1 MAPHTFAEKS
11 LTPMKEYFSHDLNAR
26 NDRKMIRLAM
36 KHGMEGVGIYW
47 CIVEMMYE
55 EQGCIMQTECERIAY
70 ELRTSCDKVE
80 SVLQDFDLF
89 YADEN
94 CWYSA
99 SVNRRIEA
107 QIQISNGAKK
117 AAQTRWEKYRNQ
129 SVSSENAADMRS
141 HTNRNANKEKKSKEK
156 ESKEN
161 INTARE
167 LLPARIEKKQ
177 LFEVGEYGFFEPIVD
192 SWVTYK
198 KSKGQSYKTKQTL
211 DVFVKRLIE
220 ISGGDYSTAEAI
232 VNQSIGNNW
241 AGIFELK
248 NGGAQRSKF
257 ENQKDEALK
266 ALQMAANYNS
276 NESTSN
282 PE

>member
-1 MAPHTFAEKS
+1 
-11 LTPMKEYFSHDLNAR
+11 MKEYFSHDLNAR
-26 NDRKMIRLAM
+26 NDRKLIRLAM
-36 KHGMEGVGIYW
+36 KHGMEGIGIYW

-55 EQGCIMQTECERIAY
+55 EQGRVMRSECERIAF
-70 ELRTSCDKVE
+70 ELRTSCDKIE

-89 YADEN
+89 YANEDY
-94 CWYSA
+94 WYSE

-107 QIQISNGAKK
+107 QIQVSNGAKK
-117 AAQTRWEKYRNQ
+117 AANTRWERYRNQ
-129 SVSSENAADMRS
+129 GVVEENANEMRT
-141 HTNRNANKEKKSKEK
+141 HTNRIANKEKKRKEK

-161 INTARE
+161 INTSRE
-167 LLPARIEKKQ
+167 LLPARIEKKN

-192 SWVTYK
+192 SWVSYK

-220 ISGGDYSTAEAI
+220 LSDGDYGKAESI

-248 NGGAQRSKF
+248 NGAAPRSKF
-257 ENQKDEALK
+257 DTQKDEAMK
-266 ALQMAANYNS
+266 ALQMAANFNS
-276 NESTSN
+276 NERFTN

>member
-1 MAPHTFAEKS
+1 
-11 LTPMKEYFSHDLNAR
+11 MKEYFSHDLNAR
-26 NDRKMIRLAM
+26 NDRKMIRLSM
-36 KHGMEGVGIYW
+36 RHGMEGIGIYW

-55 EQGCIMQTECERIAY
+55 EQGRLMQNECERIAF
-70 ELRTSCDKVE
+70 ELRTNCEKVQ

-99 SVNRRIEA
+99 SVNKRIEA

-117 AAQTRWEKYRNQ
+117 AAQTRWDKYRNQ
-129 SVSSENAADMRS
+129 SVTEPNASAMRS
-141 HTNRNANKEKKSKEK
+141 HTNRNANKEKKKKEK

-161 INTARE
+161 INTAPE
-167 LLPARIEKKQ
+167 MLPARIEKKQ
-177 LFEVGEYGFFEPIVD
+177 LFEVGEYGFFEPLVD
-192 SWVTYK
+192 SWVAYK
-198 KSKGQSYKTKQTL
+198 KSRGQSYKTKQTL

-220 ISGGDYSTAEAI
+220 ISGGDYAAAEAI

-248 NGGAQRSKF
+248 NGAAGRSKF
-257 ENQKDEALK
+257 DVQKDEAMK

-276 NESTSN
+276 YESTSN

>member
-1 MAPHTFAEKS
+1 MQHSFAGKS
-11 LTPMKEYFSHDLNAR
+11 LTLMKEYFSHDLNAR

-36 KHGMEGVGIYW
+36 AYGMQGVGIYW
-47 CIVEMMYE
+47 CIVEMLYE
-55 EQGCIMQTECERIAY
+55 EQGKLMHTESERIAF
-70 ELRTSCDKVE
+70 ELRVDSNVVD
-80 SVLQDFDLF
+80 SIISNFDLF
-89 YADEN
+89 EYDDF
-94 CWYSA
+94 CFWSA
-99 SVNRRIEA
+99 SVNKRIDA
-107 QIQISNGAKK
+107 QIQVSNGAKK
-117 AAQTRWEKYRNQ
+117 AAQTRWDKFRNQ
-129 SVSSENAADMRS
+129 SVTTENATEMQT
-141 HTNRNANKEKKSKEK
+141 HTNRNANKEKKRKEK

-192 SWVTYK
+192 SWVSYK

-220 ISGGDYSTAEAI
+220 ISGGDYGTAEGI

-248 NGGAQRSKF
+248 NGGSQRSKF

-276 NESTSN
+276 NESTTN

>member
-1 MAPHTFAEKS
+1 
-11 LTPMKEYFSHDLNAR
+11 MKEYFSHDLNAR

-47 CIVEMMYE
+47 CIIEMMYE
-55 EQGCIMQTECERIAY
+55 EQGRLMHTECERIAF
-70 ELRTSCDKVE
+70 ELRTSCDTVE

-89 YADEN
+89 YTDAE

-99 SVNRRIEA
+99 SVNKRIEA
-107 QIQISNGAKK
+107 QILVSNGAKK

-129 SVSSENAADMRS
+129 SVSNDNAEAMQS
-141 HTNRNANKEKKSKEK
+141 HTNRNANKEKKKKEK
-156 ESKEN
+156 ESKVN
-161 INTARE
+161 TNTARE

-177 LFEVGEYGFFEPIVD
+177 LYDSGEYGFFEPIVD
-192 SWVTYK
+192 SWVSYK

-220 ISGGDYSTAEAI
+220 ISNGDYATAEAI

-248 NGGAQRSKF
+248 NAGANRSKF
-257 ENQKDEALK
+257 DAQKDEAMK
-266 ALQMAANYNS
+266 ALQMAANFNS
-276 NESTSN
+276 NERISN